1 MGKIFSFDLGSGSIG
16 ECVRDGAEV
25 KHLNSLLIDSE
36 FASISTIREQRRAFR
51 TRLAHKARESWWIEV
66 AQKAGLPIPG
76 TDIRKDK
83 FGNYIFTADE
93 KMLREFPTPN
103 DETIYNSALLRI
115 ALIQGKPLE
124 GWQIFKAV
132 WSAFQ
137 HRGYKTNT
145 WKNADQMLLTERS
158 EEENKKEQ
166 EEKKSTELYKQ
177 KLSVLPQEY
186 QLPCYYEAYKMGLW
200 DFKTNEFINRLKA
213 APSNARN
220 KVGKEQIIAPRDI
233 VEKELRLLLER
244 AKNIFPALP
253 DIDFILY
260 GPNREPNAGI
270 KEHKARKFEHQ
281 GLLGQKTPR
290 FDNRII
296 AKCSLIPRFNV
307 CKSKEPLS
315 KEVRFLFAL
324 KNFRFLKNGDIS
336 SFDFE
341 EINELLNKSAEGLS
355 ETKENFIGKRDIK
368 NYLKSKGYEALS
380 EESISA
386 PKTGGRSR
394 FCRPALKILKELILS
409 GKNPHDFYMEAAE
422 KVLNTDAKKG
432 LVKED
437 YKFLLAMPNDWYRI
451 HIPDFREEDKKLSKE
466 ERLAKIDDLLSSISN
481 VIVRHR
487 LIMLM
492 RRIEYL
498 DKKYGMPDYCVLE
511 IGREEF
517 ISEKEKVKYQKEID
531 ANYKKNIAACEKLR
545 KEKIPITY
553 KNIEMIK
560 LFEEQKSINIYD
572 VKSDTRNLKYTLW
585 SSYDIDHIVPTSR
598 GGTNSF
604 SNKVITTNDLNQ
616 SEKGDKTPY
625 EWLSCD
631 NSKWN
636 DFLENLKRTDIDVK
650 SKKYLYLISPD
661 AVKEAQIQKDLRAT
675 QYMEK
680 IAKKLISLYF
690 GWGEHTLGDK
700 RRMFVCTG
708 GFTAEVRR
716 TYNLNFI
723 LYEDLKNLSE
733 EQIVYMTVTGELEKI
748 KKNRGDK
755 RHHALD
761 ALVISFAK
769 EIIRDKK
776 SGTLILPEYA
786 RNRKYFENVIS
797 KVFPIQLRS
806 KKPALRETIYA
817 LRARQEGKEL
827 KYYMVSRFNTRIKD
841 LFEKISDAKSNT
853 KKIFDLSIRKSFED
867 KLKSNPTQEE
877 WKMFL
882 KDFKVSGNPIYKI
895 SMINSKGFSTKEVF
909 DDKGSFKT
917 SIGEYRAMG
926 KVKGQYLMPK
936 EGNKGQ
942 IIYNDGKK
950 WIVEQIYPFDS
961 VAKKLQKAKE
971 KYGKVLFWNTGI
983 SLYLPNQ
990 LTGSLITKIVDEETN
1005 KKTQKSTSSDIKIG
1019 KYKLNTITG
1028 SSVFITSLASGKKY
1042 SISLKTLLEEGKVY
1056 KERS

>member
-1 MGKIFSFDLGSGSIG
+1 MDKIFSFDLGSGSIG
-16 ECVRDGAEV
+16 ECVRDGEDV

-66 AQKAGLPIPG
+66 AQRSGLPIPG

-115 ALIQGKPLE
+115 ALIQGKSLE

-145 WKNADQMLLTERS
+145 WKNADQTLLTES
-158 EEENKKEQ
+158 CEEENKKEQ

-177 KLSVLPQEY
+177 KLSVLPQGY

-200 DFKTNEFINRLKA
+200 DFKTNEFVNRLKA

-270 KEHKARKFEHQ
+270 KEHKARKFEPQ
-281 GLLGQKTPR
+281 GLLGEKTPR

-307 CKSKEPLS
+307 CKSKESLS

-324 KNFRFLKNGDIS
+324 KNFRFLKNGEVS

-341 EINELLNKSAEGLS
+341 EINELLNKYAEGLS
-355 ETKENFIGKRDIK
+355 ETKETFIGKRDIK

-394 FCRPALKILKELILS
+394 FCRPALRILKELILS

-422 KVLNTDAKKG
+422 NTLNTDAKKG

-437 YKFLLAMPNDWYRI
+437 YKFLLAMPNDWYKI
-451 HIPDFREEDKKLSKE
+451 HIPDFREEDKKMSKE
-466 ERLAKIDDLLSSISN
+466 ERLSKIEDLLNYITN
-481 VIVRHR
+481 AVVRHR

-492 RRIEYL
+492 RRIEKL
-498 DKKYGMPDYCVLE
+498 DKLYGMPDYCVLE

-517 ISEKEKVKYQKEID
+517 ISEKEKNKLNAENKERQKHNEKAYKSLKELGINPSSRNIEKYKLCEAQKWID
-531 ANYKKNIAACEKLR
+531 VYNVFSEYKK
-545 KEKIPITY
+545 
-553 KNIEMIK
+553 IK
-560 LFEEQKSINIYD
+560 PEELEN
-572 VKSDTRNLKYTLW
+572 
-585 SSYDIDHIVPTSR
+585 YDIDHIVPTSKD
-598 GGTNSF
+598 GADSF
-604 SNKVITTNDLNQ
+604 ANKIVTSKELNQ
-616 SEKGDKTPY
+616 SKKGNRTPY
-625 EWLSCD
+625 EWLFND
-631 NSKWN
+631 KAKWA
-636 DFLENLKRTDIDVK
+636 DFLGNIKNAGIDEK
-650 SKKYLYLISPD
+650 STKYLLLTSKD
-661 AVKEAQIQKDLRAT
+661 AIEKTRILKDLQAT
-675 QYMEK
+675 RYIEK
-680 IAKKLISLYF
+680 LAQKLISLYF
-690 GWGEHTLGDK
+690 GWGEQTAGDK

-708 GFTAEVRR
+708 GLTSKIRSK
-716 TYNLNFI
+716 YGLNR
-723 LYEDLKNLSE
+723 LLHKDLTKE
-733 EQIVYMTVTGELEKI
+733 EFQKLCASGKLDE
-748 KKNRGDK
+748 KNRENK

-761 ALVISFAK
+761 SLLISFARNIK
-769 EIIRDKK
+769 YDDKGK
-776 SGTLILPEYA
+776 PVLPDYA
-786 RNRKYFENVIS
+786 CKPMFFADALDR
-797 KVFPIQLRS
+797 VFPTVIRS
-806 KKPALRETIYA
+806 QKPALRETIYA

-853 KKIFDLSIRKSFED
+853 KKIFDLFIRKSFED
-867 KLKSNPTQEE
+867 RLKNNPTQEE
-877 WKMFL
+877 WNMFL

-895 SMINSKGFSTKEVF
+895 SMINSKGFSKKEVF

-926 KVKGQYLMPK
+926 KVEGQYLMPK

-961 VAKKLQKAKE
+961 VSKKLQKAKE

-990 LTGSLITKIVDEETN
+990 LTGSLITKIVDENTK

-1042 SISLKTLLEEGKVY
+1042 SISLKNLLEEGKAY